1 MEELKGFD
9 GFTPEALM
17 LLAENRFQN
26 SKAFYEEH
34 KQELNQLA
42 VRPMRQ
48 IAQALA
54 PQMEKLDPLMNLN
67 PVRMVSRIR
76 RDNRFTK
83 DKSLY
88 RANLW
93 VTFSRPKQSFP
104 HMPCFWFE
112 ITQEDYSYG
121 LGYYHTTPAL
131 MEAYRKQMLYQP
143 KVFEREAKKAF
154 QEGFSFEG
162 ECYHREKEG
171 DIPERLKQYYNL
183 KDVVLIHR
191 GTDFDVLRSDAI
203 IEELGR
209 GYHAVEGM
217 YHFLM
222 DAQARVE
229 EAE

>member
-1 MEELKGFD
+1 MEDYQGFD

-26 SKAFYEEH
+26 SKSFYEEH
-34 KQELNQLA
+34 KAELNRLA
-42 VRPMRQ
+42 IRPMRQ

-93 VTFSRPKQSFP
+93 VMFSRPKQSFP
-104 HMPCFWFE
+104 HMPCLWFE
-112 ITQEDYSYG
+112 ITQECYTYG
-121 LGYYHTTPAL
+121 VGYYHTTPAL
-131 MEAYRKQMLYQP
+131 MAAFRKHMAYHP
-143 KVFEREAKKAF
+143 DVFEREMKKAF
-154 QEGFSFEG
+154 QAGFTFEG

-171 DIPERLKQYYNL
+171 DIPAHLKPYYNL
-183 KDVVLIHR
+183 KDILLAHH
-191 GTDFDVLRSDAI
+191 GTDFNVLRSGAI
-203 IEELGR
+203 LKELED
-209 GYHAVEGM
+209 GYRAVEGM
-217 YHFLM
+217 YRFLL
-222 DAQARVE
+222 DAQARME
-229 EAE
+229 ETD

>member
-1 MEELKGFD
+1 MEQLNGFD

-34 KQELNQLA
+34 KARLNELA
-42 VRPMRQ
+42 IRPMRQ
-48 IAQALA
+48 IARALA

-76 RDNRFTK
+76 RDNRFTN

-88 RANLW
+88 RANVW
-93 VTFSRPKQSFP
+93 VLFSRPKQSFP
-104 HMPCFWFE
+104 HAPCFWFE
-112 ITQEDYSYG
+112 VTQEFYSYG

-131 MEAYRKQMLYQP
+131 MAAYRKQMAYQP
-143 KVFEREAKKAF
+143 QIFSKESQKALKA
-154 QEGFSFEG
+154 GFVFEG
-162 ECYHREKEG
+162 ETYRREKEG
-171 DIPERLKQYYNL
+171 EIQPQLKPYYNL
-183 KDVVLIHR
+183 KDIALIHR
-191 GTDFDVLRSDAI
+191 GTDFDVLRSEAI
-203 IEELGR
+203 LHELEV

-222 DAQARVE
+222 NAQTRLE
-229 EAE
+229 ELE

>member
-1 MEELKGFD
+1 MEELQGFD

-17 LLAENRFQN
+17 LLAENRFHN

-34 KQELNQLA
+34 KPALNALA

-48 IAQALA
+48 IAQLIA
-54 PQMEKLDPLMNLN
+54 PQMEALDPLMNLN

-93 VTFSRPKQSFP
+93 VTFARPKQSFP
-104 HMPCFWFE
+104 HAPCFWFE
-112 ITQEDYSYG
+112 IRQDSYSYG

-131 MEAYRKQMLYQP
+131 MEAYRRQVAYQP
-143 KVFEREAKKAF
+143 KAFEREVKKALKA
-154 QEGFSFEG
+154 GFTFEG
-162 ECYHREKEG
+162 DCYRREKEG
-171 DIPERLKQYYNL
+171 DIPDRLKPYYNL
-183 KDVVLIHR
+183 KEIALIHY
-191 GTDFDVLRSDAI
+191 GADFDVLRSDAI
-203 IEELGR
+203 LAELR
-209 GYHAVEGM
+209 AGYRALEGM
-217 YHFLM
+217 YHFLL

-229 EAE
+229 ETE

>member
-1 MEELKGFD
+1 MEELQGFD

-17 LLAENRFQN
+17 LLAENRFHN

-34 KQELNQLA
+34 KTALNALA

-48 IAQALA
+48 IAQLIA
-54 PQMEKLDPLMNLN
+54 PQMEALDPLMNLN

-93 VTFSRPKQSFP
+93 VTFARPKQSFP
-104 HMPCFWFE
+104 HAPCFWFE
-112 ITQEDYSYG
+112 IRQDSYSYG

-131 MEAYRKQMLYQP
+131 MEAYRRQVAYQP
-143 KVFEREAKKAF
+143 KAFEREVKKALKA
-154 QEGFSFEG
+154 GFTFEG
-162 ECYHREKEG
+162 DCYRREKEG
-171 DIPERLKQYYNL
+171 DIPDRLKPYYNL
-183 KDVVLIHR
+183 KEIALIHY

-203 IEELGR
+203 LAELR
-209 GYHAVEGM
+209 AGYRALEGM
-217 YHFLM
+217 YNFLL

-229 EAE
+229 ETE

>member
-1 MEELKGFD
+1 MEELQGFD

-17 LLAENRFQN
+17 LLAENRFHN

-34 KQELNQLA
+34 KPALNALA

-48 IAQALA
+48 IAQLIA
-54 PQMEKLDPLMNLN
+54 PQMEALDPLMNLN

-93 VTFSRPKQSFP
+93 VTFARPKQSFP
-104 HMPCFWFE
+104 HAPCFWFE
-112 ITQEDYSYG
+112 IRQDSYSYG

-131 MEAYRKQMLYQP
+131 MEAYRRQVAYQP
-143 KVFEREAKKAF
+143 KAFEREVKKALKA
-154 QEGFSFEG
+154 GFTFEG
-162 ECYHREKEG
+162 DCYRREKEG
-171 DIPERLKQYYNL
+171 DIPDRLKPYYNL
-183 KDVVLIHR
+183 KEIALIHY

-203 IEELGR
+203 LAELR
-209 GYHAVEGM
+209 AGYRALEGM
-217 YHFLM
+217 YNFLL

-229 EAE
+229 ETE

>member
-1 MEELKGFD
+1 MEELQGFD

-17 LLAENRFQN
+17 LLAENRFHN

-34 KQELNQLA
+34 KPALNALA

-48 IAQALA
+48 IAQLIA
-54 PQMEKLDPLMNLN
+54 PQMEALDPLMNLN

-93 VTFSRPKQSFP
+93 VTFARPKQSFP
-104 HMPCFWFE
+104 HAPCFWFE
-112 ITQEDYSYG
+112 IRQDSYSYG

-131 MEAYRKQMLYQP
+131 MEAYRRQVTYQP
-143 KVFEREAKKAF
+143 KAFEREVKKALKA
-154 QEGFSFEG
+154 GFTFEG
-162 ECYHREKEG
+162 DCYRREKEG
-171 DIPERLKQYYNL
+171 DIPNRLKPYYNL
-183 KDVVLIHR
+183 KEIALIHY

-203 IEELGR
+203 LAELR
-209 GYHAVEGM
+209 AGYRALEGM
-217 YHFLM
+217 YHFLL

-229 EAE
+229 ETE